1 MQFIVNV
8 FAWIG
13 VFLALFVAVA
23 AVVSVFAA
31 LVCAAL
37 APIVDELSRARRA
50 RKVIKA
56 SRDYVQRFTP

>member
-1 MQFIVNV
+1 MQFIVK
-8 FAWIG
+8 FLAWIG
-13 VFLALFVAVA
+13 VFVAVA

-37 APIVDELSRARRA
+37 APIVDELSRARRS
-50 RKVIKA
+50 RKVVKA

>member
-1 MQFIVNV
+1 MQFIVK
-8 FAWIG
+8 FLAWIG
-13 VFLALFVAVA
+13 VFVAVA
-23 AVVSVFAA
+23 AVVSVFSA

-37 APIVDELSRARRA
+37 ALIVDELSRARRA

>member
-1 MQFIVNV
+1 MQFIVKV
-8 FAWIG
+8 FAWLG

-37 APIVDELSRARRA
+37 APIVDEVTRARRA
-50 RKVIKA
+50 RKVVKA